1 MHYIACTNYNLADTE
16 AQYTQ
21 SNRLHIFFPSQIPLV
36 AASFLISA
44 LVDNNVCVRHSFA
57 GSWRPAGRRERL
69 KQHDT
74 NREWPTSS
82 SMELWMVVAIGW
94 WMCAFQLAAA
104 CSNHHPLAD
113 DDLVIELSF

>member
-21 SNRLHIFFPSQIPLV
+21 SNRLHIFFPSQIPLL

-57 GSWRPAGRRERL
+57 GSWRPGRHERL
-69 KQHDT
+69 KQHDMI
-74 NREWPTSS
+74 NRVSGQQVV
-82 SMELWMVVAIGW
+82 WMVVAIGW

-104 CSNHHPLAD
+104 CSNHHPLVD